1 MSKNTSVTLGDHFE
15 AFVGDLLQSGRFAS
29 TSEVIR
35 AALRLLKERETRLAH
50 LRRLLQEGEESGIA
64 EYALEDLV
72 RELDED
78 VAAQDWLPSS

>member
-15 AFVGDLLQSGRFAS
+15 TFVGDLLQSGRFAS

-35 AALRLLKERETRLAH
+35 AALRLLEERETRLAH

-78 VAAQDWLPSS
+78 GAAQDWLPSS